1 LNPSKSKS
9 SWLPLYLLLAFVWGA
24 SFVLIKSG
32 LEFLSPFGVAFIR
45 CALGAVALF
54 LYAKFRRIS
63 FPSDRRTLLHIW
75 VISILLNVVPGIAY
89 SLAETVITSVL
100 AALINAVTPLATVL
114 AILAINRE
122 EKPKPLQLF
131 GLLLGFSGVSV
142 VLGAWRGLGDNPLW
156 AILILLVAVSCYGI
170 SFPYTRK
177 FIMPL
182 KLQSEAIV
190 ATQLIFAAFTLLPIY
205 LIDGISISEYPLV
218 PVISMLVLGIV
229 GSGFAFIWN
238 FRVMLLA
245 GSAVASSITY
255 LMPLVAVVF
264 GIVFLSER
272 ITWNEP
278 VGALVVLFGAAI
290 AQERITFRRKPR

>member
-1 LNPSKSKS
+1 MNPSKSKS

>member
-1 LNPSKSKS
+1 MNPPKSKS

-32 LEFLSPFGVAFIR
+32 LEFLTPFGVAFIR

-63 FPSDRRTLLHIW
+63 LPSDRRTLLHIW
-75 VISILLNVVPGIAY
+75 VISILLNVIPGIAY

-190 ATQLIFAAFTLLPIY
+190 ATQLIFAAFTLLPMY

-218 PVISMLVLGIV
+218 PVISMLVLGII

-255 LMPLVAVVF
+255 LMPLVAVFF
-264 GIVFLSER
+264 GIIFLGER